1 MMAYWKKFDA
11 WLMALT
17 LRERVL
23 GMLCAVLVLSY
34 LGYQLQLAPMYR
46 QNASLRDTIQQQRQ
60 QIAAID
66 SELAQ
71 LAASAKRDP
80 DQELRRQLASVQADS
95 TALRDKLR
103 AAQKGLVAPER
114 MGPLL
119 QQMVNGH
126 GKLRLLSLKTLAPQG
141 TTDGQFLASEAGE
154 ASVVP
159 GKATPLLYRHGVQV
173 VLQGS
178 YLDMITYLEALEAM
192 PQQLFWGNAALDA
205 SGNGAA
211 RLSLTLYTLSLD
223 SQWIAL

>member
-141 TTDGQFLASEAGE
+141 TTDGQFLAPEAGE
-154 ASVVP
+154 ASVAP

>member
-23 GMLCAVLVLSY
+23 GMLCAVLVLGY

-46 QNASLRDTIQQQRQ
+46 QNANLRDTIQQQRQ
-60 QIAAID
+60 QMAAID

-95 TALRDKLR
+95 TALREKLR

-141 TTDGQFLASEAGE
+141 TTDGQFLAPE
-154 ASVVP
+154 ASETREAQ
-159 GKATPLLYRHGVQV
+159 GKTTPLLYRHGVQV

-223 SQWIAL
+223 SKWIAL

>member
-1 MMAYWKKFDA
+1 MMAIWKKFDA

-17 LRERVL
+17 LRERL
-23 GMLCAVLVLSY
+23 LATFCAVLLLVY
-34 LGYQLQLAPMYR
+34 LGYQLELSPLYR
-46 QNASLRDTIQQQRQ
+46 QNAILLDTMQQQRQ
-60 QIAAID
+60 QIASID

-71 LAASAKRDP
+71 LAAAAKRDP
-80 DQELRRQLASVQADS
+80 DQELHRQLASLQADS
-95 TALRDKLR
+95 TALREKLR
-103 AAQKGLVAPER
+103 AAQKGLVAPDR

-141 TTDGQFLASEAGE
+141 TSDGQFLAADAGE
-154 ASVVP
+154 PRPAN
-159 GKATPLLYRHGVQV
+159 AAAPLLYRHGVQV

-223 SQWIAL
+223 SKWIAL

>member
-46 QNASLRDTIQQQRQ
+46 QNANLRDTIQQQRQ

-141 TTDGQFLASEAGE
+141 TTDGQFLAPEAAE
-154 ASVVP
+154 AREAPS
-159 GKATPLLYRHGVQV
+159 KATPLLYRHGVQV

>member
-23 GMLCAVLVLSY
+23 GMLCAVLVLGY

-60 QIAAID
+60 QMAAID

-71 LAASAKRDP
+71 LAAAAKRDP

-95 TALRDKLR
+95 TALREKLR

-141 TTDGQFLASEAGE
+141 TTDGQFLAPEAGE
-154 ASVVP
+154 AREAQS
-159 GKATPLLYRHGVQV
+159 KTAPLLYRHGVQV

-205 SGNGAA
+205 SGDGAA

-223 SQWIAL
+223 SKWIAL